1 MPDQRKQCI
10 LERCF
15 ICWAYEVNFQSFKY
29 CYQISSFSTME
40 QLQLKKANKRVF
52 VNKELKVVQDL
63 FVNIVNIFHSTNNL
77 SYLYL
82 HYTSIITAISK
93 TLKKLSIGKT
103 FFKRFLNPNIPSLF
117 FNISV

>member
-40 QLQLKKANKRVF
+40 QLQYKKIANKRVF
-52 VNKELKVVQDL
+52 VNKELKVVQDFFMN
-63 FVNIVNIFHSTNNL
+63 FV
-77 SYLYL
+77 
-82 HYTSIITAISK
+82 
-93 TLKKLSIGKT
+93 T
-103 FFKRFLNPNIPSLF
+103 F
-117 FNISV
+117 